1 MAAQN
6 SSARADHRP
15 ANGLGELDRLQQI
28 VGVLLRHGFEDLVR
42 RLGGAHLLAAAGRAA
57 HRNGISL
64 QARLAPPARL
74 RSALEELGP
83 AFVKLGQVLAGRA
96 DLLGPEW
103 TAELEK
109 LHNHVPAVPFEQ
121 LKPQLVAGLGGDPHE
136 VFAWF
141 DEEPLAA
148 ASIAQVHRARLHD
161 GQEVVVKIRRPG
173 VGETIGADVRLL
185 ERIAASAVRHWPELE
200 PYRPVELVREFARSL
215 ARELDFTQECRNA
228 ERIAGH
234 FAGHPDVVIP
244 KVIWTWTHEGVNV
257 QEWIDGTPGADLA
270 RVDEAG
276 LDRQVLARK
285 GAALVMKM
293 VITDGFFHADPHPG
307 NVIYL
312 PGNRI
317 ALIDFGMVGK
327 LSERRRS
334 ELLDLLLGL
343 VKRDAESVVEV
354 LLDWTGGGRVSVA
367 TLAADIDNFLDA
379 YHGVPLA
386 ELNLGRL
393 LLDVTSVLRA
403 HRLMLPADLALLI
416 KVFITLEG
424 LGRGLDPTFHMAQE
438 ALPLLRGAVRARYR
452 PAALWEQAWRS
463 VQRSARVLG
472 GLPDDLV
479 RMVRAVRRSGVQVH
493 VDVHGLQQS
502 VDQLDAAVSRL
513 TVGLVVAA
521 LIIGSSIVMTVD
533 AGPRLFGLPAFGLMG
548 FSVAVLGALW
558 LLRSISRGGRH
569 R

>member
-6 SSARADHRP
+6 PSAAADHPP

-42 RLGGAHLLAAAGRAA
+42 RLGGAHLLAAAGRVA

-64 QARLAPPARL
+64 QARLAPPTRL
-74 RSALEELGP
+74 RCALEELGP
-83 AFVKLGQVLAGRA
+83 AFVKLGQVLAGRV

-103 TAELEK
+103 IAELEK

-121 LKPQLVAGLGGDPHE
+121 LKPLLVSCLGGDPHE

-141 DEEPLAA
+141 DEQPLAA

-173 VGETIGADVRLL
+173 VSETIGADVRLL

-228 ERIAGH
+228 ERIAGQ
-234 FAGHPDVVIP
+234 FAGHPEVVIP

-257 QEWIDGTPGADLA
+257 QEWIDGIPGGDLA

-276 LDRQVLARK
+276 LDRQELARK

-327 LSERRRS
+327 LSDRRRS

-424 LGRGLDPTFHMAQE
+424 LGRGLDPSFHMAQE
-438 ALPLLRGAVRARYR
+438 ALPLLRTAVRARYR
-452 PAALWEQAWRS
+452 PAALWQQAWRS
-463 VQRSARVLG
+463 VQRAASVLG

-493 VDVHGLQQS
+493 VEVHGLQQS
-502 VDQLDAAVSRL
+502 VDQLDAAASRL

-548 FSVAVLGALW
+548 FTVAVLGALW
-558 LLRSISRGGRH
+558 LLRSIHRSGRH

>member
-1 MAAQN
+1 MAQQN
-6 SSARADHRP
+6 PPPP

-42 RLGGAHLLAAAGRAA
+42 RLGGADLLAAAGRVA

-74 RSALEELGP
+74 RNALEELGP

-354 LLDWTGGGRVSVA
+354 LLDWTGGGRVSVE

-438 ALPLLRGAVRARYR
+438 ALPLLRTAVRARYR

-558 LLRSISRGGRH
+558 LLRSISRSGRH

>member
-74 RSALEELGP
+74 RCALEELGP
-83 AFVKLGQVLAGRA
+83 AFVKLGQLLAGRV

-103 TAELEK
+103 IAELEK

-121 LKPQLVAGLGGDPHE
+121 LKPQLVSCLGGDPHE

-141 DEEPLAA
+141 DEQPLAA

-173 VGETIGADVRLL
+173 VSETIGADVRLL

-234 FAGHPDVVIP
+234 FAGHPEVVIP

-276 LDRQVLARK
+276 LDRQELARK

-438 ALPLLRGAVRARYR
+438 ALPLLRTAVRARYR

>member
-74 RSALEELGP
+74 RCALEELGP
-83 AFVKLGQVLAGRA
+83 AFVKLGQLLAGRV

-103 TAELEK
+103 IAELEK

-121 LKPQLVAGLGGDPHE
+121 LKPQLVSCLGGDPHE

-141 DEEPLAA
+141 DEQPLAA

-173 VGETIGADVRLL
+173 VSETIGADVRLL

-234 FAGHPDVVIP
+234 FAGHPEVVIP

-438 ALPLLRGAVRARYR
+438 ALPLLRTAVRARYR